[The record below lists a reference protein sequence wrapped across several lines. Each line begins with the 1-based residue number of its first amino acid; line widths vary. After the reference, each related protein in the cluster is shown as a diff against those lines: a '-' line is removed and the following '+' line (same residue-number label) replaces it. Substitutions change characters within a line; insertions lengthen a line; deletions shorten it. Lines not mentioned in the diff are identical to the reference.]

1 MIGWKE
7 NICYQSRQLSQ
18 TLFVFL
24 VSNVRSSIEAPI
36 MEETN
41 TLNLTAPSKLN
52 ELLINNQNGC
62 QIPLKKRVSF
72 SQALHST
79 PGLSQDSQQRS
90 AHSRI

>member
-1 MIGWKE
+1 
-7 NICYQSRQLSQ
+7 
-18 TLFVFL
+18 
-24 VSNVRSSIEAPI
+24 

-79 PGLSQDSQQRS
+79 PSLSQDSQQRS